1 MNINREIKIKN
12 LSLKKTK
19 KGFIMSLIK
28 KYAAVS
34 GREEAEVYLDMFP
47 AILAIIG
54 LILLGIAANSIFI
67 PLAVVVAFILVN
79 IVLKILEVLSYS
91 FGSLMEI
98 LLVGF
103 FFKKTEAKN

>member
-1 MNINREIKIKN
+1 MNIYKEIKIKN

-19 KGFIMSLIK
+19 KGFIMGLIK

-47 AILAIIG
+47 AVLAIVG
-54 LILLGIAANSIFI
+54 LILLGIAADSIFI

-103 FFKKTEAKN
+103 FFKKTDTTN